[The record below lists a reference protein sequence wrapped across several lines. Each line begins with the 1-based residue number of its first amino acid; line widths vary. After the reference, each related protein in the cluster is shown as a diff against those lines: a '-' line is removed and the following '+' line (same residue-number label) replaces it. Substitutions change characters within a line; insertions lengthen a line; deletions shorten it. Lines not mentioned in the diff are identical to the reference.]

1 MRSRPSVKQSL
12 YGLIL
17 FLHRVLK
24 PSNLRSRNN
33 SAEDQ
38 EPTNDS
44 RIEAVA
50 TTHRCALEDNWGG
63 TPEIV
68 QSKAAAKTP
77 PSRVW
82 ARVGDRWWFLGD
94 DNEMKMI
101 SRDAR
106 PSRFFRSFIPKRLR
120 KFDVLQLDTERLLW
134 VFSAED
140 STFNENFVH
149 CQIPYYIC
157 GLPVVVLLPRSPCQI
172 VNQSVLHEV
181 QIEHIGALKAD
192 DLNSLWKIFP
202 FASGIC
208 IWMSGHIQLLAPHLS
223 NAEIAALVI
232 PSQAAG
238 LQVSISRWSP
248 APTAAESYLS
258 SHKTQSNASFSN
270 AMGSK
275 FFIKRRDTD
284 SGRHLQ
290 SARLGEA
297 APTSSMNGNSPHD
310 DSAHVMKS
318 SSPPSPNIWFSSS
331 HQLIPTLGS
340 SSTQQ
345 AMPGPVLSQS
355 KQSFHGGSNAVTTNI
370 VGKALGSS
378 SRLKI
383 GNTISTAGVKVKMN
397 SGPFAGRAF
406 ISASTHAVIEGK
418 TGKRLRTRSASNKKK
433 KTKKPFA
440 RLFGFRSTP
449 EAITLAGVEVHD
461 LHGNVVSE
469 S

>member
-12 YGLIL
+12 YSLIIC
-17 FLHRVLK
+17 LHRVLK

-50 TTHRCALEDNWGG
+50 TTHKCALEDNCGG

-68 QSKAAAKTP
+68 QSKAAAKIP

-94 DNEMKMI
+94 DSEMKMI

-140 STFNENFVH
+140 STFNDNFVH

-258 SHKTQSNASFSN
+258 S
-270 AMGSK
+270 
-275 FFIKRRDTD
+275 
-284 SGRHLQ
+284 
-290 SARLGEA
+290 
-297 APTSSMNGNSPHD
+297 P
-310 DSAHVMKS
+310 
-318 SSPPSPNIWFSSS
+318 SS
-331 HQLIPTLGS
+331 HQLTPALGS

-345 AMPGPVLSQS
+345 ATPGPVLSQS
-355 KQSFHGGSNAVTTNI
+355 KQSLHGGLNAVTTNI

-406 ISASTHAVIEGK
+406 ISASTHAVFEGK
-418 TGKRLRTRSASNKKK
+418 TGKRLRTRRASNKKK
-433 KTKKPFA
+433 KTKKLFA
-440 RLFGFRSTP
+440 RFFGSRSTS

-461 LHGNVVSE
+461 LHGNVVSK